1 MPVSGGGPLSGK
13 TALVTGA
20 SRNIG
25 REICLRLARE
35 GAHVC
40 VNTRQAAEAARAVVA
55 EVEAAG
61 GSASLHMADVT
72 DEAAVVAMAEA
83 AGPVDILVNNAAI
96 RRHVPFLDSTL
107 ADWREAQA
115 VVLEGAYL
123 CARAVLASM
132 QAKGWG
138 RIINMGGVS
147 AHMGMAERAH
157 VSAAKAGL
165 IGFTKGLAKEFGLAG
180 ITVNCVVPGVIDTV
194 RDPGGLSPG
203 QASAVPIAVGR
214 QGRPEEVAETVVH
227 LCRPESAY
235 ITGATIHVN
244 GGAYLP

>member
-1 MPVSGGGPLSGK
+1 
-13 TALVTGA
+13 
-20 SRNIG
+20 
-25 REICLRLARE
+25 
-35 GAHVC
+35 
-40 VNTRQAAEAARAVVA
+40 
-55 EVEAAG
+55 
-61 GSASLHMADVT
+61 
-72 DEAAVVAMAEA
+72 MAEA

-96 RRHVPFLDSTL
+96 RRHVPFLQSTL

-123 CARAVLASM
+123 CTRAVLASM

-138 RIINMGGVS
+138 RIVNMGGVS

-165 IGFTKGLAKEFGLAG
+165 IGFTKGLAKEFGLDG
-180 ITVNCVVPGVIDTV
+180 ITVNCVVPGVIDTI
-194 RDPGGLSPG
+194 RDAGGLRPE
-203 QASAVPIAVGR
+203 QASAVSIAVGR

-227 LCRPESAY
+227 LCQPESAY

>member
-1 MPVSGGGPLSGK
+1 MSMSEGALAGR

-35 GAHVC
+35 GAHVA
-40 VNTRQAAEAARAVVA
+40 VNTRRSEDAARAVAA
-55 EVEAAG
+55 EIEASG
-61 GSASLHMADVT
+61 GSASLHMGDVT
-72 DEAAVVAMAEA
+72 DEAAVAALAEA
-83 AGPVDILVNNAAI
+83 VGPVDILVNNAAI

-115 VVLEGAYL
+115 VILEGAFL
-123 CARAVLASM
+123 CARAVLGSM
-132 QAKGWG
+132 QARGWG
-138 RIINMGGVS
+138 RIVNMGGVS

-157 VSAAKAGL
+157 VTAAKAGL
-165 IGFTKGLAKEFGLAG
+165 VGFTKGLAKEFGPAG
-180 ITVNCVVPGVIDTV
+180 ITVNCVVPGLIDTV
-194 RDPGGLSPG
+194 RDAHGLRPE

-227 LCRPESAY
+227 LCLPTSAY
-235 ITGATIHVN
+235 ITGATIHIN

>member
-1 MPVSGGGPLSGK
+1 MPVTGGPLHGK

-25 REICLRLARE
+25 REICLRLARD

-40 VNTRQAAEAARAVVA
+40 VNTRRAEEAARAVAA
-55 EVEAAG
+55 EIEAAG

-72 DEAAVVAMAEA
+72 DEAAVAAMAEA

-96 RRHVPFLDSTL
+96 RRHVPFLQSTL
-107 ADWREAQA
+107 DDWREAQA

-123 CARAVLASM
+123 CARAVLPAM

-138 RIINMGGVS
+138 RIVNMGGVS

-180 ITVNCVVPGVIDTV
+180 VTVNCVVPGVIDTV
-194 RDPGGLSPG
+194 RDPGGLNPG

-227 LCRPESAY
+227 LCQPTSAY
-235 ITGATIHVN
+235 ITGATVHVN

>member
-1 MPVSGGGPLSGK
+1 MPVTGGPLSGK

-25 REICLRLARE
+25 REICLRLARD

-40 VNTRQAAEAARAVVA
+40 VNTRQAEAAARAVVA

-72 DEAAVVAMAEA
+72 DESAVAAMAEEA
-83 AGPVDILVNNAAI
+83 SPVDILVNNAAI
-96 RRHVPFLDSTL
+96 RRHVPFLQSTL

-115 VVLEGAYL
+115 VILEGAYL
-123 CARAVLASM
+123 LARVVLPSM

-138 RIINMGGVS
+138 RIVNMGGVS
-147 AHMGMAERAH
+147 AHMGMAERTQ
-157 VSAAKAGL
+157 VTAAKAGL
-165 IGFTKGLAKEFGLAG
+165 VGFTKGLAKEFGLDG
-180 ITVNCVVPGVIDTV
+180 ITVNCVVPGLIDTI
-194 RDPGGLSPG
+194 RDPGGLRPE
-203 QASAVPIAVGR
+203 QIVAVPIAVGR

-227 LCRPESAY
+227 LCQPTSAY

>member
-1 MPVSGGGPLSGK
+1 MPVSGGPLAGK
-13 TALVTGA
+13 AALVTGA

-25 REICLRLARE
+25 REICLRLARA

-40 VNTRQAAEAARAVVA
+40 INTRRAEEAARAVAA

-61 GSASLHMADVT
+61 GSASLHIADVT
-72 DEAAVVAMAEA
+72 DEAAVRAMAAA
-83 AGPVDILVNNAAI
+83 AGPVDILVNNAAV

-115 VVLEGAYL
+115 VILEGAYL
-123 CARAVLASM
+123 CARALLPAM

-138 RIINMGGVS
+138 RIVNMGGVS

-165 IGFTKGLAKEFGLAG
+165 VGFTKALATEFGRSG
-180 ITVNCVVPGVIDTV
+180 VTVNCVVPGVIDTV
-194 RDPGGLSPG
+194 RDPGGLSPR
-203 QASAVPIAVGR
+203 QAGAVPSAVGR

-227 LCRPESAY
+227 LCQPASAY